1 MTDCFK
7 RYELKYL
14 LNETQYK
21 SFVSLT
27 ENFLK
32 PDVYFD
38 SQVCNVY
45 YDTDDNRL
53 IRRSLEKPVYK
64 EKLRLRSYG
73 TPKIGDKVFLELKKK
88 YDSVVYKRRESMTV
102 ENAENFLRSPE
113 PFSQISREI
122 SYFIDFY
129 GELTPKYYL
138 CYNRLAFVGKT
149 DENTRLTF
157 DKDVLYRTENVD
169 LKAGAY
175 GERVIPENTV
185 LLEIKI
191 ADGMPLWLSGALS
204 EIKAY
209 KTSFS
214 KYGAAYSAEL
224 GKKQKGDLLY
234 A

>member
-1 MTDCFK
+1 M
-7 RYELKYL
+7 
-14 LNETQYK
+14 
-21 SFVSLT
+21 
-27 ENFLK
+27 
-32 PDVYFD
+32 
-38 SQVCNVY
+38 
-45 YDTDDNRL
+45 
-53 IRRSLEKPVYK
+53 
-64 EKLRLRSYG
+64 
-73 TPKIGDKVFLELKKK
+73 ELKKK
-88 YDSVVYKRRESMTV
+88 YDSVVYKRRESMTI

-129 GELTPKYYL
+129 GELKPKYYL
-138 CYNRLAFVGKT
+138 CYNRLAFVSKT
-149 DENTRLTF
+149 DVNTRLTF

-169 LKAGAY
+169 LKGSAY